1 MSEIINEA
9 ITALESK
16 LVGKE
21 IEFSVKFSIENEGDL
36 VADKNGVR
44 ESSEEC
50 DCTLLADADTFK
62 NILTGE
68 LNATSAFMTGS
79 LKVEGSMSVAMQLGS
94 ILA

>member
-1 MSEIINEA
+1 MSEILNEA
-9 ITALESK
+9 IVALKNK
-16 LVGKE
+16 LVDE
-21 IEFSVKFSIENEGDL
+21 SLEFSVKFSIENEGDI
-36 VADKNGVR
+36 VADGNGVR
-44 ESSEEC
+44 ESSDET

-62 NILTGE
+62 EILSGN